1 MTPSDA
7 VPPADTQRWQAIDGR
22 RLLWEQFDDEYFVFN
37 PASGH
42 THVLNALG
50 AATLQLLSTEPSS
63 TAQLLASLQA
73 QLGEDGGEPLRQA
86 LQEHLRQLVAIG
98 LAEAVL

>member
-1 MTPSDA
+1 VTPSDDL
-7 VPPADTQRWQAIDGR
+7 PSADSQRWQAIDGQ
-22 RLLWEQFDDEYFVFN
+22 RLLWERFDDEYFVFN

-50 AATLQLLSTEPSS
+50 AATLQLLTDAPCS
-63 TAQLLASLQA
+63 TAQLLAGLQA